1 MDKYGQ
7 IDVICCVRG
16 SKNLSQVVTGD
27 QTPLDTAALG
37 LALAFS
43 KPARS
48 MKLTSRGSKTQKT
61 KKKG

>member
-1 MDKYGQ
+1 MAKYGQ

-16 SKNLSQVVTGD
+16 SRNLSQVFNGD
-27 QTPLDTAALG
+27 QSPLDTVSLG